1 MEGCE
6 PGAGLGRET
15 PFAGDEQKIRAS
27 KLPVQP
33 ARASSQPASSRAA
46 LPLSLTLSHASS
58 LQSVKTFQC
67 VLQIPCL
74 QPPALS
80 QINHVLGNTAG
91 MY

>member
-1 MEGCE
+1 MGGCE
-6 PGAGLGRET
+6 PGAGFERET
-15 PFAGDEQKIRAS
+15 PFAGDEQKIRVTR
-27 KLPVQP
+27 LPVQP
-33 ARASSQPASSRAA
+33 ARAFSQPACSHAA
-46 LPLSLTLSHASS
+46 LPLSLTLSRTSS

>member
-1 MEGCE
+1 MQVLEAGRS
-6 PGAGLGRET
+6 PPVLAVLGSSTGRITQPPSAFVSGAQR
-15 PFAGDEQKIRAS
+15 S
-27 KLPVQP
+27 
-33 ARASSQPASSRAA
+33 
-46 LPLSLTLSHASS
+46 SS

-67 VLQIPCL
+67 VLQIPRL

>member
-6 PGAGLGRET
+6 PAAGLEQET
-15 PFAGDEQKIRAS
+15 SFAGDEQTRRVTR
-27 KLPVQP
+27 LPVQP
-33 ARASSQPASSRAA
+33 ARVFSQPACSRAA
-46 LPLSLTLSHASS
+46 LPLSLALSRASS

>member
-1 MEGCE
+1 MGGRQ
-6 PGAGLGRET
+6 PGAGLEWET
-15 PFAGDEQKIRAS
+15 PFAGDEQKIRVPR
-27 KLPVQP
+27 LPVQP
-33 ARASSQPASSRAA
+33 ARAASQPACGRAA
-46 LPLSLTLSHASS
+46 LPLSLALSRASS